1 MRFGFYSNPTAAAG
15 APMRCPRLA
24 LNRSTMQKPNGKTT
38 QQYLETE
45 IKLCSG
51 SEKPQGEKKK
61 GKNVASISEFY
72 QGKLQEYLVC

>member
-1 MRFGFYSNPTAAAG
+1 
-15 APMRCPRLA
+15 MRCPRLA
-24 LNRSTMQKPNGKTT
+24 LNRPTMQKPNAKTT

-51 SEKPQGEKKK
+51 SEKAQGEKK

-72 QGKLQEYLVC
+72 QGKLQEYLLC

>member
-1 MRFGFYSNPTAAAG
+1 
-15 APMRCPRLA
+15 MRCPRLA
-24 LNRSTMQKPNGKTT
+24 LNRPTMQKPNAKTT

-51 SEKPQGEKKK
+51 SEKPQGKKEKK